1 VLTKSDGVEI
11 LMPEQVPEG
20 TNVLMAM
27 APSVAESLMN
37 RLIALP
43 LQFIVLPPVTGC
55 LTH

>member
-27 APSVAESLMN
+27 APSVAESVMN